1 MPGTPILADT
11 QAVALATGRAP
22 STIRSWAH
30 NNLITRKGVDAKG
43 RALYDLDEAADL
55 ADALDARENK
65 DHVDNTRD
73 LRQHS
78 EDIRSSAP

>member
-11 QAVALATGRAP
+11 QAVALAVRRAP
-22 STIRSWAH
+22 STIRCWAH
-30 NNLITRKGVDAKG
+30 NNLITRKGVDGKG

-55 ADALDARENK
+55 AAGLDAAENAVCLDK
-65 DHVDNTRD
+65 APD
-73 LRQHS
+73 LRQHL

>member
-1 MPGTPILADT
+1 VPLADT
-11 QAVALATGRAP
+11 QAVALAVRRAP

-30 NNLITRKGVDAKG
+30 NNLITRRGVDAKG
-43 RALYDLDEAADL
+43 RALYDLDEAAAL
-55 ADALDARENK
+55 AAGLDAAGNAACL
-65 DHVDNTRD
+65 DNAPD